1 MEYLKVCLL
10 SANIFLVYYISFTS
24 NSHHL
29 TWWYMMSSC
38 IAPPARYVLNKN
50 INQWVTLYS
59 HPHQQIIAILV
70 VESHLASPKTL
81 GKHPLIFQQPNQPYP
96 QWIGVN
102 RCWLQKKYG
111 LPIGV
116 MVSRCIPGAKIA
128 SPPRRSRI
136 LVGFWSNYS
145 DLTGLISL
153 KKVLFGREV
162 GPLISGKIQ
171 IGEILKFGHHWFYL
185 SWVWNCINFVG

>member
-1 MEYLKVCLL
+1 
-10 SANIFLVYYISFTS
+10 
-24 NSHHL
+24 
-29 TWWYMMSSC
+29 MSSC

-50 INQWVTLYS
+50 INQWATLYS
-59 HPHQQIIAILV
+59 HPHQQIIAILI
-70 VESHLASPKTL
+70 VEKSFGFSKTL

-96 QWIGVN
+96 QWIGVD
-102 RCWLQKKYG
+102 RCWLQKKYV

-116 MVSRCIPGAKIA
+116 MISRCIRGAKIA

-153 KKVLFGREV
+153 KKVAFWKGNGTPYFRE
-162 GPLISGKIQ
+162 IQ